1 MENENIKI
9 KTFKES
15 DENYEIFPVK
25 QIEGEFINFSYEKE
39 LSLSHISD
47 KDEYTLIILHQTK
60 KVDNNNINYMKLN
73 AKISKWLENGQIAKI
88 SIEIRNEKLIQ
99 IKEFNMNFFY
109 FDLKKIDEKTAFLF
123 IFLFNRAYYYKI
135 CEKENNLDYIELKAK
150 STDNDI
156 NKSYTYLFV
165 GNSIYNENILEYVF
179 LF

>member
-60 KVDNNNINYMKLN
+60 KVDNNNINYIKLN
-73 AKISKWLENGQIAKI
+73 AKISKWLEIGQIAKI

-109 FDLKKIDEKTAFLF
+109 FDLEKIDEKTD
-123 IFLFNRAYYYKI
+123 KI
-135 CEKENNLDYIELKAK
+135 ICCVCPGGGCRGRLHA
-150 STDNDI
+150 S
-156 NKSYTYLFV
+156 
-165 GNSIYNENILEYVF
+165 
-179 LF
+179 